1 MIIFLG
7 FQIIVI
13 RKECGDKIIFS
24 KRLGRLL
31 FKYTG
36 VKSHILKLVTVSLM
50 KLLRW
55 KIERRRF
62 FLKLVGIH
70 RHRLIDKF
78 LVDLTAFDDFIRL
91 FFQAFQKVVFETYL
105 AFGFD
110 WYRESLLKISYRI
123 IRVIALKRLETCH
136 LFNLVSKTNPVIKS
150 VFRLKW
156 RKILLRRF
164 VAKWEYRIAAL
175 LSNLSFIFRCLLR
188 EVVYRSI
195 GFEAAHRCFPILII
209 DDIDVGGCRFG

>member
-1 MIIFLG
+1 
-7 FQIIVI
+7 
-13 RKECGDKIIFS
+13 
-24 KRLGRLL
+24 
-31 FKYTG
+31 
-36 VKSHILKLVTVSLM
+36 M

-70 RHRLIDKF
+70 KHRLIDKF
-78 LVDLTAFDDFIRL
+78 LVNFTAFDDFIWL
-91 FFQAFQKVVFETYL
+91 FFQTFQKVVFETYL

-110 WYRESLLKISYRI
+110 WYRESLLKISNRI

-164 VAKWEYRIAAL
+164 VAKWEDRIAALL

-188 EVVYRSI
+188 EVAYRFI

-209 DDIDVGGCRFG
+209 DDMDVGGCRFG